1 MLNMYENQGGM
12 AGSAIANWILSLFD
26 KDKAAAAVA
35 AQQAGNKPVSQ
46 LYKESKKSLSA
57 EQKEIFEKFFP
68 AIEAETRKK
77 GGALSDADLKKII
90 GKDNWKWWRDD
101 TYDEL
106 YNSWYNEAG
115 AALLSPAAKEDAA
128 KEAAQQ
134 STYSIDA
141 FIKMMNEKGLAPQNI
156 TLQQMGLGDLT
167 EQGLTIDYQKLL
179 DAQNAVVNQQYAA
192 EMQELDRAES
202 DMYRSI
208 GMSQRMMERDIAKRR
223 QQALKSGMSTAQLAA
238 QEQQN
243 ILAAQT
249 GAAQIA
255 QQFADQRY
263 GVISQFAGAGAQNYA
278 SMLAQ
283 QQQYAQSLDQ
293 YNNNLIN
300 QQSQFNAQQQANWA
314 STLASIYGQN
324 YASDKY
330 ENQFNNTK

>member
-1 MLNMYENQGGM
+1 MYDNQGGM

-141 FIKMMNEKGLAPQNI
+141 FINMMNQSGLAPQDLSLGAI
-156 TLQQMGLGDLT
+156 KESGLNA
-167 EQGLTIDYQKLL
+167 EYEALL
-179 DAQNAVVNQQYAA
+179 AAQNAAVNQQYAA

-255 QQFADQRY
+255 QQYADQRY
-263 GVISQFAGAGAQNYA
+263 GAISQFAGANAQNYA
-278 SMLAQ
+278 NVLAQ
-283 QQQYAQSLDQ
+283 QQSYG
-293 YNNNLIN
+293 
-300 QQSQFNAQQQANWA
+300 QQLQQFNAQQQANWA
-314 STLASIYGQN
+314 STLASMYAQN
-324 YASDKY
+324 YTSDKY
-330 ENQFNNTK
+330 DNQYNTK